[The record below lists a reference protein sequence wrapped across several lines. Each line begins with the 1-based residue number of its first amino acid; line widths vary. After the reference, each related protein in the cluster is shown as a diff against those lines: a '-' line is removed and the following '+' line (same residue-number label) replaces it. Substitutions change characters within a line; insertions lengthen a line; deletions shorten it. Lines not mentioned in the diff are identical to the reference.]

1 MAAPVLH
8 ATVEAQV
15 EQAAGFCELVSQWLA
30 KVVFH
35 APVLVTPGRLW
46 HFAGATL
53 SCSLRYGQTLDRL
66 TVHDSAGACRWLTL
80 LAPGWHPETQ
90 TLGLA

>member
-1 MAAPVLH
+1 MAAPELH

-15 EQAAGFCELVSQWLA
+15 EHAAGFCELVSQWLA
-30 KVVFH
+30 MIVFH
-35 APVLVTPGRLW
+35 TPVLVTPGLLW

-53 SCSLRYGQTLDRL
+53 SCSLRYGQSLDRL
-66 TVHDSAGACRWLTL
+66 TVHNSAGACRWLTR

-90 TLGLA
+90 PLAFA